1 MVANCSSKLKR
12 CMCNE
17 FKDLKG
23 ILPIARGSWTKVLMG
38 LENPVKD
45 PRRQVQE

>member
-17 FKDLKG
+17 FKALKG
-23 ILPIARGSWTKVLMG
+23 IPPIPPGSWTKVLLG

-45 PRRQVQE
+45 PRRQV